1 VLKSLFYA
9 STTEETDTT
18 EKEDDGFT
26 KSREHYIEN
35 YLFPFFSDV
44 KPEGAN
50 LPLPDG
56 ASLSGASGRQIIMIG
71 SCRITTLLFDA
82 KKMFPK
88 TIKVLIAEA
97 FAGSASFG
105 DYRNEQFLFIAILP
119 VPLSPPSAGIND
131 KMIEACSRIV
141 KNVRQYY
148 DVSIFIGL
156 SSEGDPTDMLSLLSE
171 SQAALKMC
179 FFSEKNFVSRY
190 DRYAAEAQG
199 DPPKIS
205 YTRLFDM
212 IDLNQKDA
220 ILEYI
225 QNVFRQLRAL
235 KNYMQVHDTFIDFLS
250 IGKLIREKYNLQEQA
265 SLSESKFNYDTFF
278 DLEFIGDVEFYI
290 YGIFLALLASKQGEK
305 TLYSFIVKKC
315 ITFIKNNY
323 SKNITLSDAAKNA
336 EVSHSYLSFIFKQ
349 ETGINFNIYLSRW
362 RVEQAKKLLKSTN
375 MRIYEVAE
383 RVGFSNPYYFSK
395 VFKELTGVSCKD
407 FRDMTIQSD

>member
-1 VLKSLFYA
+1 
-9 STTEETDTT
+9 
-18 EKEDDGFT
+18 
-26 KSREHYIEN
+26 
-35 YLFPFFSDV
+35 
-44 KPEGAN
+44 
-50 LPLPDG
+50 
-56 ASLSGASGRQIIMIG
+56 
-71 SCRITTLLFDA
+71 
-82 KKMFPK
+82 
-88 TIKVLIAEA
+88 
-97 FAGSASFG
+97 
-105 DYRNEQFLFIAILP
+105 
-119 VPLSPPSAGIND
+119 
-131 KMIEACSRIV
+131 
-141 KNVRQYY
+141 
-148 DVSIFIGL
+148 
-156 SSEGDPTDMLSLLSE
+156 
-171 SQAALKMC
+171 MC
-179 FFSEKNFVSRY
+179 FFSEKNFASRY
-190 DRYAAEAQG
+190 DQRSAETRG
-199 DPPKIS
+199 KPPQIS

-212 IDLNQKDA
+212 IELNQKDA

-225 QNVFRQLRAL
+225 QNVFRQLRTL
-235 KNYMQVHDTFIDFLS
+235 NNYMQVHDTFIDFLS

-278 DLEFIGDVEFYI
+278 DLEFIGDVEFYL

-407 FRDMTIQSD
+407 FRDLTMSSD